1 MRGLSNLNI
10 ISCFLWCVS
19 PLLSGDDDTRSDWLA
34 SKLDDEMFRVGRP
47 EIRLSLFYL
56 IWGFVLFWVIP
67 FFFLLGLLMFQDA
80 TGCQISKLSPFLLV
94 LPNYKLERGLISRD
108 GSLLPPR
115 GGLITLIALLEL
127 MLYKCPASVL
137 PLIMITCTDLWKRFS
152 DLLRQIGV
160 INLGNL
166 NSFIAFCIA
175 SQR

>member
-1 MRGLSNLNI
+1 
-10 ISCFLWCVS
+10 
-19 PLLSGDDDTRSDWLA
+19 
-34 SKLDDEMFRVGRP
+34 
-47 EIRLSLFYL
+47 
-56 IWGFVLFWVIP
+56 
-67 FFFLLGLLMFQDA
+67 MFQDA

-94 LPNYKLERGLISRD
+94 FPSYKLERGLISRD

-160 INLGNL
+160 INLENL